1 MTMLGRIQNRLK
13 VSEANVLRLSWF
25 LIAVVFLTVGT
36 LILSVDV
43 LLPDENTFQL
53 EVEDIASEDI
63 FAPYDLTYNSDV
75 LLEERRQR
83 ARENAGL
90 RYVDLPNVRTNQ
102 RNLMNDILAYI
113 DLVRENPYSSEAQ
126 KVEDLQAITAMDA
139 ITETRWRSI
148 LETSDEEW
156 AAMDTE
162 IRQLLDRTIERR
174 LITDTDVQEAI
185 ATLDIRGSFLQA
197 QDRIIIALV
206 SQLIVPTEAIDE
218 EATRIAQDNAA
229 AAIEEGDAQ
238 NSYKAGDPIVFRR
251 DVVTDL
257 QIEALDEYGLLQ
269 QNENVG
275 ERVMGSMVVLLL
287 LMVVVVSYI
296 GQFHPSTL
304 QDYPMLG
311 MIAFLFL
318 EFLLLARLFV
328 DNVPIY
334 PVFPAAALAILAMSL
349 VGVHLSTI
357 LTAALAILAA
367 MMVEGDNSLEFA
379 LLIIAGGFAGVLSFD
394 NQERTD
400 AYFKAAIVIGL
411 VTAVAHTAMTL
422 LTADGSILLIIVTGG
437 GLAILGGFFAAGV
450 AFVQLGVISTLM
462 NLPTSLRL
470 IDLARNDQPALKQ
483 LLREA
488 PGTFQ
493 HSLQVANLAELAAE
507 RIGLNTTLVR
517 VAAMYHDIG
526 KTLNPHFFVE
536 NQRGFNPHDTI
547 QDPKRS
553 AQILIGHV
561 TEGDRMARRFRL
573 PQRIRDFIREH
584 HGTSKPYF
592 YYKAVELAGGDV
604 SKVDATDFTY
614 PGPIPQSKET
624 GVLKLADSIESAA
637 RSIQPTNR
645 EEITG
650 VVDMIFQRELQDGQ
664 LDESHLTLNDLKQI
678 REVFID
684 TLEGIYHT
692 RIKYPGQESG
702 GADRQIAPP
711 KPKPIEGST
720 PAAIASAVQQ
730 PLVKKTS
737 EVKSGDATTR
747 PKSPRSDEKR
757 RSQEQN
763 RKTGEI
769 DIINDDVIADEL
781 TQEVDTAQ
789 KSELP
794 TYLDPVSTSSR
805 RKPSRSDEKRRSQDG
820 KRVSV
825 EMEPIKADD
834 TAKQDAPQSTM
845 PPADTVEPDAEVV
858 STTDLPTDQADQAM
872 KFATPAL
879 PTDIPS
885 VDESATDDKTPR
897 PDRPNATSTNNKPQE
912 PPTDAS

>member
-1 MTMLGRIQNRLK
+1 MTILGRIQDRLY
-13 VSEANVLRLSWF
+13 VSETNVKRLFWF
-25 LIAVVFLTVGT
+25 VIAVAFLTAGT

-43 LLPDENTFQL
+43 LLPDNNTFQL
-53 EVEDIASEDI
+53 EVGDIASDDI
-63 FAPYDLTYNSDV
+63 LAPYDLTYGSAV

-90 RYVDLPNVRTNQ
+90 RYIDLPSVRSNQ

-113 DLVRENPYSSEAQ
+113 GLVRANPNHAPTQ
-126 KVEDLQAITAMDA
+126 KIEDLESITALAA

-148 LETSDEEW
+148 LETPDDAW
-156 AAMDTE
+156 VAMDTE

-174 LITDTDVQEAI
+174 LITDVDVQEAI
-185 ATLDIRGSFLQA
+185 STLDIRGSFSQA

-218 EATRIAQDNAA
+218 EATRIAQENAA
-229 AAIEEGDAQ
+229 SLIGEDEVV
-238 NSYKAGDPIVFRR
+238 NTYRAGDPIVFRR
-251 DVVTDL
+251 DVVSNL
-257 QIEALDEYGLLQ
+257 QIEALSEYGLLQ
-269 QNENVG
+269 QDDEVI
-275 ERVMGSMVVLLL
+275 ERVLGSLAVLIL
-287 LMVVVVSYI
+287 LMVVVMAYV
-296 GQFHPSTL
+296 GQFHSHTL
-304 QDYPMLG
+304 HDYPMLG
-311 MIAFLFL
+311 MIAFLFI
-318 EFLLLARLFV
+318 EFLLLARLFA
-328 DNVPIY
+328 DNIPIF
-334 PVFPAAALAILAMSL
+334 PVFPAAALAILTMSL

-357 LTAALAILAA
+357 LTTALAILAA
-367 MMVEGDNSLEFA
+367 LMVDGDSALSFA
-379 LLIIAGGFAGVLSFD
+379 LFIIAGGFAGILSFD

-400 AYFKAAIVIGL
+400 AYFKSAIVIGL
-411 VTAVAHTAMTL
+411 VTGVAHAAMSLFSNNDSTV
-422 LTADGSILLIIVTGG
+422 LTIITGSALG
-437 GLAILGGFFAAGV
+437 ILGGFFAAGI
-450 AFVQLGVISTLM
+450 AFVQLGIISTIM

-493 HSLQVANLAELAAE
+493 HSLQVANLSELAAE

-553 AQILIGHV
+553 AQILISHV
-561 TEGDRMARRFRL
+561 VEGDRMARRFRL

-584 HGTSKPYF
+584 HGTSRPYF

-604 SKVDATDFTY
+604 SKVNAADFMY
-614 PGPIPQSKET
+614 PGPVPQSKET
-624 GVLKLADSIESAA
+624 GILKLADSIESAA

-684 TLEGIYHT
+684 TLEGVYHT
-692 RIKYPGQESG
+692 RIKYPGQEGS
-702 GADRQIAPP
+702 ADRQIAPP

-720 PAAIASAVQQ
+720 PAAIATAVQQ
-730 PLVKKTS
+730 PLVKKTT
-737 EVKSGDATTR
+737 EVKMSESAAASTR
-747 PKSPRSDEKR
+747 PRPPKTEEKR
-757 RSQEQN
+757 RSQEQ
-763 RKTGEI
+763 RKRHTTEI
-769 DIINDDVIADEL
+769 DIINDDRIADEL
-781 TQEVDTAQ
+781 TQEVDTNKTQ
-789 KSELP
+789 VP
-794 TYLDPVSTSSR
+794 NLDTAATASSHPEPP
-805 RKPSRSDEKRRSQDG
+805 KPEEKRRSQE
-820 KRVSV
+820 KRVSA
-825 EMEPIKADD
+825 EMQRISSDAAPPE
-834 TAKQDAPQSTM
+834 TALDPTPKPVDGA
-845 PPADTVEPDAEVV
+845 A
-858 STTDLPTDQADQAM
+858 STTTAEQ
-872 KFATPAL
+872 
-879 PTDIPS
+879 PS
-885 VDESATDDKTPR
+885 VAPDISVSENDKT
-897 PDRPNATSTNNKPQE
+897 KE